1 MQKLAILLEL
11 LMLILLGIALSAIG
25 LYVLEVAF
33 GVPLEQ
39 KDPAPADRAG
49 LMTRRQVGAG
59 LPL

>member
-1 MQKLAILLEL
+1 MKKLAILLE
-11 LMLILLGIALSAIG
+11 IVG

-49 LMTRRQVGAG
+49 LITRRQVGAG

>member
-1 MQKLAILLEL
+1 MQKLAILLEIV
-11 LMLILLGIALSAIG
+11 MLILLGIALSAVG
-25 LYVLEVAF
+25 
-33 GVPLEQ
+33 LEQ